1 MILIKASIQDNMDS
15 SVHTRLLSKIV
26 TRADLAAKL
35 QQWRAEGKK
44 IVFTNGCF
52 DLLHAGHISY
62 LTDAASLGDVL
73 ILGLNSDA
81 SVQRLKGPDR
91 PVNDDKTRS
100 SVLAGMFFID
110 AITFFEEDTPLE
122 LIKMVQPDVLVKGG
136 DYQIDQIVGAAE
148 TIEHGGSVQVLTF
161 IPGYSS
167 TAIIEKI
174 RRS

>member
-1 MILIKASIQDNMDS
+1 MDS
-15 SVHTRLLSKIV
+15 RVHTRLLDKIL
-26 TRADLAAKL
+26 TRADLPGRL
-35 QQWRAEGKK
+35 EQWRAEGKK

-91 PVNDDKTRS
+91 PINDDKTRS
-100 SVLAGMFFID
+100 TALAGMFFID
-110 AITFFEEDTPLE
+110 AVVFFDEDTPLE
-122 LIKMVQPDVLVKGG
+122 LIAMVRPDVLVKGG
-136 DYQIDQIVGAAE
+136 DYQIDQIVGATE
-148 TIEHGGSVQVLTF
+148 TLEQGGNVQVLTF
-161 IPGYSS
+161 LPGYSS